1 MWLIVMYTQGEFTGE
16 SNHLT
21 NTHLRSPECITLTR
35 TLQFHVNKMSVPP
48 FDLRLGVEHPVSPI
62 TGNCILQLWKFR
74 GALRACKC
82 PICTCFIT
90 KLTPKASLF
99 SQQEKE
105 VVDLLK
111 GIHRYNRLYEGGM
124 RGIALVCFLR
134 KTPLFLRS
142 VLWAL
147 MDMLLD
153 PHQLR
158 LNYNMMRFV
167 ALLVGWIYS
176 KCHMDFIPTGRLGIY
191 AVLDTCAVFFVALLF
206 SIGLYRKWLRGRRV
220 RRFAMEQQAVGID

>member
-1 MWLIVMYTQGEFTGE
+1 MIEQSSRGSEMAEVEKDRKE
-16 SNHLT
+16 KP
-21 NTHLRSPECITLTR
+21 PEDDCCPICFGDFAAACR
-35 TLQFHVNKMSVPP
+35 TDCGHWYC
-48 FDLRLGVEHPVSPI
+48 
-62 TGNCILQLWKFR
+62 GNCILQLWKFR

-90 KLTPKASLF
+90 KLTPEASLF

-124 RGIALVCFLR
+124 RGIAL

-147 MDMLLD
+147 MDVLLD
-153 PHQLR
+153 PRQLS

-191 AVLDTCAVFFVALLF
+191 AVLDTCAVFFVVLMF